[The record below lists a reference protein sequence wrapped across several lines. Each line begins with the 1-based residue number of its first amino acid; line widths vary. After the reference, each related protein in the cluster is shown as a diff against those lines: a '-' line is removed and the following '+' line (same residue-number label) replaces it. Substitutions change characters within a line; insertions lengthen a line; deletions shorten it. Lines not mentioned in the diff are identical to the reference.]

1 MKVEFY
7 KLLSFIS
14 VLFFATSMV
23 LSTFAIK
30 SEMPWIN
37 QRINEF
43 KFIEKFNLNI
53 IHKYDLKIE
62 YTLTHMIGYALDK
75 NENEKS
81 YYLGKCSYVDNVNNN
96 ETCAGPYNEKTP
108 KIVSTIY
115 YINLSFITF
124 LLIMFIVELNYL
136 LFAFVTRKSEI
147 GTMKVTQSFSNFNEI
162 ISIENDTVTIKVKF
176 GKFVMIFRFLYTFGT
191 ILMYISAYLFVF
203 QFPKLIQ
210 KESNENPSTLFVEN
224 GITLTFINCILTT
237 LGSILIIVA
246 FYLFNY
252 KLKEIKKKK
261 KFNNQINFFKNNNNK
276 FIIGNNNNNNN
287 NNKYSL
293 LDDENL

>member
-7 KLLSFIS
+7 KLLSIIS

-23 LSTFAIK
+23 LSTIAIK

-43 KFIEKFNLNI
+43 KLLEKFNLNI

-75 NENEKS
+75 SDNEKS
-81 YYLGKCSYVDNVNNN
+81 YYLGKCSYVDNLNN

-108 KIVSTIY
+108 KIVATIY

-124 LLIMFIVELNYL
+124 LFIMFIVELNYL
-136 LFAFVTRKSEI
+136 LFSFVTRNSQI
-147 GTMKVTQSFSNFNEI
+147 GKMHVTRSFSNFNEI
-162 ISIENDTVTIKVKF
+162 LSLENDTVTIKVKF
-176 GKFVMIFRFLYTFGT
+176 GSFIMIFRFLYTCGT

-210 KESNENPSTLFVEN
+210 KQSIENSSSTLFVEN

-237 LGSILIIVA
+237 IGSILIIVA

-261 KFNNQINFFKNNNNK
+261 KLNNQINFLRNDNNK
-276 FIIGNNNNNNN
+276 FIISDI

>member
-14 VLFFATSMV
+14 VLFFAISMV

-43 KFIEKFNLNI
+43 KFLEKFNLNI

-62 YTLTHMIGYALDK
+62 YTLTHVLGYALDK

-81 YYLGKCSYVDNVNNN
+81 YYLGKCSYSEN
-96 ETCAGPYNEKTP
+96 EEKCAGPYNEKTL

-136 LFAFVTRKSEI
+136 LFTFVTRKSEI
-147 GTMKVTQSFSNFNEI
+147 GTIKVTQSFSNFNEL
-162 ISIENDTVTIKVKF
+162 ISIENETVNIKILF
-176 GKFVMIFRFLYTFGT
+176 GKYIMIFRFLYTCGT

-210 KESNENPSTLFVEN
+210 KESIENPSTLFVEN

-237 LGSILIIVA
+237 IASILIIVA

-252 KLKEIKKKK
+252 KLKQIKKKK
-261 KFNNQINFFKNNNNK
+261 KLKNQINFFKNNNNNNNK
-276 FIIGNNNNNNN
+276 LIGNKD